1 MALKPPA
8 VDRSLKPKSCL
19 KKVIVESLLDRAEIE
34 EAEDGSESSSEDSS
48 PTSSDL
54 EKTMEEAKISFN
66 NDVTVKIDEPYLY
79 DYPINEYPYK
89 YGNWFIPLLGSFS
102 RTHYLEFEGSPSNFP
117 FAASKF
123 SLL

>member
-1 MALKPPA
+1 MTSVIIFGSLAFFCTKRKRKQGLTTVALKPPA

-89 YGNWFIPLLGSFS
+89 YGN
-102 RTHYLEFEGSPSNFP
+102 
-117 FAASKF
+117 
-123 SLL
+123 